1 MNFVGIDLHK
11 KTITLCV
18 VDKER
23 TVLDRKRFYCSEPER
38 IAGFFETL
46 APFQAVVE
54 ATASYEWLV
63 SLIEPLAD
71 RIVLAHPKKLRVI
84 AESTRKSDQLDA
96 QILAEFLA
104 LDMIPEAYRPSKRQR
119 AHRILVRHRSYLS
132 RRLTSVRNKIR
143 RILSNYNADREDLFT
158 EMGLVYLSKTTVL
171 EADRFVLDQLIV
183 EFKTYTRQLAEVDQ
197 RLRVFAK
204 QAPVKEAEARAILDT
219 IPGVGP
225 VTIDVVISEL
235 GDICRFRS
243 QKKVCAYAG
252 LVPGQRESAGRTREL
267 SITKEGSKL
276 MRWVLIQA
284 AWRVVNKTARWGRIF
299 EELRKR
305 RGKKKA
311 IVAVAR
317 RLLCVMASMLQNG
330 RPYQA
335 AMVEPSI

>member
-11 KTITLCV
+11 KTISLCV

-23 TVLDRKRFYCSEPER
+23 TVVDRKRFYCSEPER
-38 IAGFFETL
+38 IAGFVEGLGSFR
-46 APFQAVVE
+46 AVVE

-71 RIVLAHPKKLRVI
+71 RIVLAHPKKMRII

-104 LDMIPEAYRPSKRQR
+104 LDMIPEAYRPGKRQR
-119 AHRILVRHRSYLS
+119 AHRILVRQRSYLS

-158 EMGLVYLSKTTVL
+158 EAGLVYLTKTAVL
-171 EADRFVLDQLIV
+171 EADRFVLNQLLV
-183 EFKTYTRQLAEVDQ
+183 EWRVYTQQLVEADQ
-197 RLRVFAK
+197 RLKAFAK
-204 QAPVKEAEARAILDT
+204 EAPVKEAEARAILDT
-219 IPGVGP
+219 IPEVGP
-225 VTIDVVISEL
+225 VTIDVVVSEL
-235 GDICRFRS
+235 GDIRRFRS

-267 SITKEGSKL
+267 RITKEGSGL
-276 MRWVLIQA
+276 LRWVLVQA
-284 AWRVVNKTARWGRIF
+284 AWRLVNKTSRWRHIF
-299 EELRKR
+299 EGLLKR

-311 IVAVAR
+311 IVAIAR
-317 RLLCVMASMLQNG
+317 RLLCMMASMLQSG
-330 RPYQA
+330 RSYQP
-335 AMVEPSI
+335 AMM

>member
-11 KTITLCV
+11 KTISLCV
-18 VDKER
+18 VDQER
-23 TVLDRKRFYCSEPER
+23 TVLDRKRLDCSEPER
-38 IAGFFETL
+38 IVGFFQRVT
-46 APFQAVVE
+46 PFQAVVE

-63 SLIEPLAD
+63 SLLEPLAD
-71 RIVLAHPKKLRVI
+71 RVMLAHPKKLRII

-96 QILAEFLA
+96 QVLAEFLA

-158 EMGLVYLSKTTVL
+158 EMGLAYLNKTAVL
-171 EADRFVLDQLIV
+171 EADRFVLDQLV
-183 EFKTYTRQLAEVDQ
+183 LEWKAYTQQLAETDQ
-197 RLRVFAK
+197 RLKEFAK
-204 QAPVKEAEARAILDT
+204 QAPVEESEARAILDT

-235 GDICRFRS
+235 GDIRRFRS

-267 SITKEGSKL
+267 GITKEGSKL
-276 MRWVLIQA
+276 MRWVLVQA
-284 AWRVVNKTARWGRIF
+284 AWRLVNKTARWGRIF
-299 EELRKR
+299 EALRKR

-317 RLLCVMASMLQNG
+317 RLLCVMASMLQSG
-330 RPYQA
+330 RGYQP
-335 AMVEPSI
+335 AMVEPSK

>member
-11 KTITLCV
+11 KTISICV

-23 TVLDRKRFYCSEPER
+23 TVVHRKRFYCREPER
-38 IAGFFETL
+38 ISGFFKDL
-46 APFQAVVE
+46 GSFQAVVE

-71 RIVLAHPKKLRVI
+71 RVVLAHPKKMRII

-96 QILAEFLA
+96 QVLAEFLA

-158 EMGLVYLSKTTVL
+158 EMGLVYLSKTAVL
-171 EADRFVLDQLIV
+171 EADRFVLDQLTV
-183 EFKTYTRQLAEVDQ
+183 ELRTYTQQLAEADK
-197 RLRVFAK
+197 RLEAFAK
-204 QAPVKEAEARAILDT
+204 EAPVKEAEARAILDT
-219 IPGVGP
+219 ISGVGP
-225 VTIDVVISEL
+225 VTIDVVVSEL
-235 GDICRFRS
+235 GDIRRFRS

-252 LVPGQRESAGRTREL
+252 LVPGRRESAGRTREL

-276 MRWVLIQA
+276 LRWVLVQA
-284 AWRVVNKTARWGRIF
+284 SWRLVNTTARWRRIF
-299 EELRKR
+299 EGLVKR
-305 RGKKKA
+305 RGKKRA
-311 IVAVAR
+311 IVAIAR

-330 RPYQA
+330 RRYQA
-335 AMVEPSI
+335 SMV